1 MVESKKLK
9 IQERKDKTM
18 SNITE
23 QEKKFAD
30 AFVYLFFHAPA
41 LMPGMKEDAAAY
53 AGMICR
59 QTEMQQIHLQL
70 HCTKNQALGSTL
82 MQNWNDSG
90 KSCLTIRA

>member
-1 MVESKKLK
+1 
-9 IQERKDKTM
+9 M

-41 LMPGMKEDAAAY
+41 VMQ
-53 AGMICR
+53 GMICR

-70 HCTKNQALGSTL
+70 HCTKSQASGSTL